1 MNKVRLSNYSD
12 KETDIDCSH
21 NQITTLIL
29 EGFYNFYLAIPF
41 AIAIVAILN
50 YLLFQHF
57 SSNTL
62 NVATTW
68 AIAAIIL
75 MRKWPNWEP
84 KTLNQIIA
92 EEQTGIVLSGPHKN
106 FK

>member
-21 NQITTLIL
+21 NKFTTLIL
-29 EGFYNFYLAIPF
+29 EGIYNFYLAIPF
-41 AIAIVAILN
+41 AIAIVVILN

-68 AIAAIIL
+68 AIASIVL
-75 MRKWPNWEP
+75 MSKWPNWEP

-92 EEQTGIVLSGPHKN
+92 EEQTGIVLDRAHKN
-106 FK
+106 F

>member
-41 AIAIVAILN
+41 AIAVVVILN

-75 MRKWPNWEP
+75 MRKWPKWEP

-92 EEQTGIVLSGPHKN
+92 EEQTGIVLDRAYKN
-106 FK
+106 F